1 MPTATKTRERTSAS
15 SRPNSTTSRPGS
27 VLAMLKT
34 EHKEVKGL
42 FDQFEKETQ
51 QSPSAG
57 KATADKICSE
67 LIRHAEMEEK
77 IIYPELKSQDEEI
90 FYESTEEH
98 HVVEML
104 ITEIRAMR
112 PDPSWRAKVTV
123 LGENVRHHIQEE
135 EKEGFKQLRKLGA
148 SRLNEMGKR
157 WQETKAAWKPMSASR
172 SA

>member
-1 MPTATKTRERTSAS
+1 MGLQFDRLPRTRKRGPGQFTISCSFARARRHKPGRVKGAAEMPTATKTRERTSAS
-15 SRPNSTTSRPGS
+15 SRPNPSSSRPGS

-42 FDQFEKETQ
+42 FDQFEKETE

-57 KATADKICSE
+57 KATADKICNE

-98 HVVEML
+98 HV
-104 ITEIRAMR
+104 
-112 PDPSWRAKVTV
+112 
-123 LGENVRHHIQEE
+123 
-135 EKEGFKQLRKLGA
+135 
-148 SRLNEMGKR
+148 
-157 WQETKAAWKPMSASR
+157 
-172 SA
+172 